1 MLWIWFEKLIQNA
14 QLNFNAL
21 IQMEFKFVQVRSD
34 PSLLRPNHDL
44 KRPHKAFVVGLSI
57 ILIQ

>member
-21 IQMEFKFVQVRSD
+21 IQMEFKFVQV
-34 PSLLRPNHDL
+34 
-44 KRPHKAFVVGLSI
+44 
-57 ILIQ
+57 